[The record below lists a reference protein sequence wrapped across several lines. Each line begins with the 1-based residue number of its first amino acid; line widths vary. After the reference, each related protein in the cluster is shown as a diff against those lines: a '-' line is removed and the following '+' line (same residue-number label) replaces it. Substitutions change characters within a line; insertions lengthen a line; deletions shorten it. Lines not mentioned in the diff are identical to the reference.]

1 MKIVLAQDANINFI
15 HDFFS
20 FMDMS
25 FVKTTLWNQDQQQ
38 FQITSEMAHT
48 VLIIDKQMF
57 FEFLK
62 VPDSVNQLIQFCNN
76 SNQLWVFGQ
85 YDHAISYLSKESQYH
100 LELLNRSIKKSSL
113 VLFLEA
119 QMSDRLYLNS
129 LTNIKIKTYLNWHFM
144 GRPRM
149 QSPSVVKTDP
159 SYDYLL
165 TMIKKSGRP
174 HRDVLWNELCS
185 RPGLI
190 DRGLVSY
197 RKTKNTT
204 EDRIKSWIGKT
215 DQRQPW
221 QSGHASMDLYLDCYV
236 ELVPETCYKDFY
248 FFTEKTQKPMMT
260 QTPFLIVSNA
270 GYLKYLHS
278 LGFRTFESLVSEKYD
293 QCHQVEDRVKL
304 MIDVLQHIVDNG
316 TQDFYQ
322 ASQHILQHNFLKMC
336 EIAGKWDH
344 EFDSMIWQALNE
356 FEHG

>member
-1 MKIVLAQDANINFI
+1 LN
-15 HDFFS
+15 
-20 FMDMS
+20 
-25 FVKTTLWNQDQQQ
+25 
-38 FQITSEMAHT
+38 HT

-62 VPDSVNQLIQFCNN
+62 VPDSVNELIEFCNN

-85 YDHAISYLSKESQYH
+85 YDHAISYLSQQSRHH

-119 QMSDRLYLNS
+119 QMSDQLYLNS

-149 QSPSVVKTDP
+149 QSASLVKTNP
-159 SYDYLL
+159 GHDYLL

-185 RPGLI
+185 RPGLV

-197 RKTKNTT
+197 RKTKNTS
-204 EDRIKSWIGKT
+204 EDSMKSWIGST
-215 DQRQPW
+215 STRQQQW
-221 QSGHASMDLYLDCYV
+221 QSGHVSMDLYLDCYL

-248 FFTEKTQKPMMT
+248 FFTEKTQKPIMT

-270 GYLKYLHS
+270 GYLTYLQN
-278 LGFRTFESLVSEKYD
+278 LGFKTFDSLISEKYD
-293 QCHQVEDRVKL
+293 QCYRVEDRVKL
-304 MIDVLQHIVDNG
+304 MIDVLQDIVNTG
-316 TQDFYQ
+316 AQEFYH
-322 ASQHILQHNFLKMC
+322 ASQDILQHNFSKMC

-344 EFDSMIWQALNE
+344 EFDSVIWQALEE
-356 FEHG
+356 FD